1 MSKSTVD
8 GLPIGANS
16 ALPLSDFSQGVSEA
30 MFEERTEKSES
41 STLGLKEYRVSN
53 GPVVRLA
60 RSDSKPPAEFADA
73 IELPRVYGAPLLF
86 AIARD
91 PRTLFVY
98 WNVDWSAIFESTAPV
113 DRQVHLRVYRADGT
127 EEMTEAVEPMAG
139 NCYLSVSEPRET
151 YQVEI
156 GYYQPE
162 NVWNP
167 VAISDRT
174 TAPAEQVIGNLDVDV
189 ATIPFHLSF
198 QRLIDLFRAS
208 NTDALTEII
217 SRLQKRAVSE
227 EDQALLRPEEWELLR
242 AMDLSIEDMSTAR
255 RAFTGRRNGAALRRR
270 AEALLGFGA
279 TSPARGFGGSSW
291 S

>member
-1 MSKSTVD
+1 MLENTTEQS
-8 GLPIGANS
+8 GAPEET
-16 ALPLSDFSQGVSEA
+16 LQG
-30 MFEERTEKSES
+30 F
-41 STLGLKEYRVSN
+41 RVSN

-73 IELPRVYGAPLLF
+73 IELPRVYGAPFLF

-98 WNVDWSAIFESTAPV
+98 WNIDWAAIFESTAPV
-113 DRQVHLRVYRADGT
+113 DRQVHLRAYRADGT
-127 EEMTEAVEPMAG
+127 EEMTEAVEPLAG
-139 NCYLSVSEPRET
+139 NCYLSVSEPREI
-151 YQVEI
+151 YRIEI

-162 NVWNP
+162 NIWNP
-167 VAISDRT
+167 VAISERT
-174 TAPAEQVIGNLDVDV
+174 IMPAEQVVENLDVDV

-208 NTDALTEII
+208 NNDALSEII

-227 EDQALLRPEEWELLR
+227 EDRALLSPEEWELLR
-242 AMDLSIEDMSTAR
+242 AMDLSIEDMSAAR
-255 RAFTGRRNGAALRRR
+255 RGFAGRGRNGAALRRR
-270 AEALLGFGA
+270 AETLLGFGG
-279 TSPARGFGGSSW
+279 TSPSHGFSESSW

>member
-1 MSKSTVD
+1 
-8 GLPIGANS
+8 
-16 ALPLSDFSQGVSEA
+16 
-30 MFEERTEKSES
+30 MFEKTTEKNES
-41 STLGLKEYRVSN
+41 PAEGPKGYRVSN

-60 RSDSKPPAEFADA
+60 RSDSKPPAEFADS
-73 IELPRVYGAPLLF
+73 IELPRVYGEPLLF

-98 WNVDWSAIFESTAPV
+98 WNVDWPAVFESTAPV
-113 DRQVHLRVYRADGT
+113 DRQAHLRVYRTDGT

-167 VAISDRT
+167 IAISERT
-174 TAPAEQVIGNLDVDV
+174 TMPPEQVIENLDVDV

-198 QRLIDLFRAS
+198 QRLIDLFRAA
-208 NTDALTEII
+208 NTDALSEII
-217 SRLQKRAVSE
+217 SRLQKRAVTD
-227 EDQALLRPEEWELLR
+227 EDRALLGPEEWELLR
-242 AMDLSIEDMSTAR
+242 AMDLSIDQISAAR
-255 RAFTGRRNGAALRRR
+255 VGFTDRRNGAAIRRR

-279 TSPARGFGGSSW
+279 TSPGHGFGGSSW

>member
-1 MSKSTVD
+1 MTSEEITNENQ
-8 GLPIGANS
+8 LPASG
-16 ALPLSDFSQGVSEA
+16 PKG
-30 MFEERTEKSES
+30 
-41 STLGLKEYRVSN
+41 YRVSN

-60 RSDSKPPAEFADA
+60 RSDSKLPSDLAEV

-98 WNVDWSAIFESTAPV
+98 WNIDWSTIFENRAPV
-113 DRQVHLRVYRADGT
+113 DRQVHLRVYRADES
-127 EEMTEAVEPMAG
+127 EEMTEPVEPMAG

-151 YQVEI
+151 YRVEI

-162 NVWNP
+162 NVWNQ
-167 VAISDRT
+167 VALSEPTTTPPDRV
-174 TAPAEQVIGNLDVDV
+174 AENVTVDV

-208 NTDALTEII
+208 NTDALSEII
-217 SRLQKRAVSE
+217 SRLQRRAISDE
-227 EDQALLRPEEWELLR
+227 ERALLSDEEWEILR
-242 AMDLSIEDMSTAR
+242 AMNLSIEQIADAR
-255 RAFTGRRNGAALRRR
+255 RALASRKNGAALRRR

-279 TSPARGFGGSSW
+279 TSPARGFSESSW